1 MLRFSLARLSFP
13 RAHALV
19 SAAVIIVLLFAACA
33 APAAPSPTAA
43 PTKPA
48 AAPTAAPAAPTAAPA
63 AVATKPA
70 AAAPTAAP
78 AAPVKPTKDQVKVGF
93 YFDASGPTSNVG
105 PLLRDGAKDFIDY
118 MNANKGGANGH
129 PVTLVIED
137 HKYEV
142 PLAVAIYKRWVEQEK
157 IQMLSSYGTPITE
170 ALSPSAAKDKIPLL
184 TPGYGLSES
193 ADGKKFP
200 YTFVGV
206 ASYEAQMAAA
216 LQFVKNNWKES
227 RNVKVGFLYY
237 DNPAGRDPIEFMKKM
252 APKMGI
258 DITGIVAVPAT
269 TVDTASQWLEI
280 QKGNPD
286 WVLNH
291 MFGRPAGIILKDRGR
306 LGIKTPTLTFV
317 WGMSDQEIDVAGAE
331 AVEGTWVLQFASAAG
346 DKPEAMESIK
356 QWYQSQGKPQPQY
369 YNTIYYA
376 RGVAIGTMIH
386 AGIANAPEPVTGE
399 NIKKGLE
406 SAKNYTGFGMLSPT
420 TLTADDHAGG
430 RKVRIYQ
437 AQKGQLVRVQDWFE
451 GPAS

>member
-1 MLRFSLARLSFP
+1 MPQASLVRIQ
-13 RAHALV
+13 ALI
-19 SAAVIIVLLFAACA
+19 AAAIILVLLFAACA
-33 APAAPSPTAA
+33 APAAPAPTAA
-43 PTKPA
+43 PTKAA
-48 AAPTAAPAAPTAAPA
+48 AAPTAAPAAPTTAPA
-63 AVATKPA
+63 PAATKPA
-70 AAAPTAAP
+70 AAAPTTAP
-78 AAPVKPTKDQVKVGF
+78 AAAVKPTKDKVKVGF

-105 PLLRDGAKDFIDY
+105 PLLRDGAKDFIEY

-129 PVTLVIED
+129 PIEMVIED

-170 ALSPSAAKDKIPLL
+170 ALSPSAAKDKVPLL

-206 ASYEAQMAAA
+206 ASYNAQMAAA

-227 RNVKVGFLYY
+227 RNAKVAFLYY
-237 DNPAGRDPIEFMKKM
+237 DNPAGNDPREFMKKL
-252 APKMGI
+252 APKLGI
-258 DITGIVAVPAT
+258 DIVTEVTVPPTA
-269 TVDTASQWLEI
+269 VDTGSQWLEV
-280 QKGNPD
+280 QKSNPD

-291 MFGRPAGIILKDRGR
+291 MFGRPASIVLKDRGR

-317 WGMSDQEIDVAGAE
+317 WGMSEQEIDVAGADS
-331 AVEGTWVLQFASAAG
+331 VEGTYVIQFAAAAG

-386 AGIANAPEPVTGE
+386 GGIANAPEPVTGE
-399 NIKKGLE
+399 TIKKGLE
-406 SAKNYTGFGMLSPT
+406 STKNYTGFGMLSPT
-420 TLTADDHAGG
+420 TLTADDHGG
-430 RKVRIYQ
+430 SRMVRIYQ

-451 GPAS
+451 GPSS